1 MSKTAK
7 DIESRRV
14 RNRSV
19 PPPPPFDPSTLPD
32 NALLT
37 AKELAGWLR
46 LSLATLEDWRLRHP
60 DRGPPTVSVAR
71 LPRYRIADVRKW
83 LLGDRPASPPG
94 SGPSASTGSGLA
106 LFEANAISQ

>member
-60 DRGPPTVSVAR
+60 HRGPPTVSVAG
-71 LPRYRIADVRKW
+71 LPRYRIADVRNW
-83 LLGDRPASPPG
+83 LLGKGQG
-94 SGPSASTGSGLA
+94 SVPSAYTSSGLA
-106 LFEANAISQ
+106 LFESKAMNQ